1 MTDDIEAFRA
11 ALKAAGEPWQQR
23 GIRIVLVG
31 FAVLVVAQ
39 VVSAYAMLLLVAAVA
54 IIAVGWGFMITAF
67 VRRRRWAKTHAD
79 LTLPDLPDVP

>member
-39 VVSAYAMLLLVAAVA
+39 VVSAYAMLLLFAAVA

-67 VRRRRWAKTHAD
+67 VRRRRRAKTHAD